1 MTAALEV
8 AGLRILGPAG
18 EVLVQDASVM
28 ARPGLPLT
36 LLGET
41 GSGKSLVLQ
50 AIMGTLPGGLRASGR
65 IMLDGMELL
74 AASAAARRALWGRRI
89 AILPQEPGLALDPTM
104 RSLAQVAEVYRLV
117 RGLPGPEALA
127 EAQARLA
134 ELGLGQAS
142 DLYPFQ
148 LSGGMAQR
156 LALAILRASAAPVV
170 LADEPTK
177 GLDAARRDEIARHLR
192 EAAEQGATMLVV
204 THDVA
209 VARSLGGTVA
219 VMREGVVV
227 EQGPAATVLARP
239 FHDYPRQLL
248 AAEPAAWT
256 MPRPRA
262 VAGAVPQGDA
272 VLEGRGLSK
281 GFAGQPVLRGVDL
294 TLRRG
299 ELVAVLGPSGC
310 GKTTLGDLLLGLLR
324 PDGGVVHR
332 APGLAPWRFQKLYQD
347 PPSAFAPRQTM
358 RQALRDL
365 GRLHGIAWAAFEALA
380 ERLRLAPVL
389 FDRRPD
395 AMSGGELQRFA
406 ILRALAVE
414 PVFLFADE
422 PTSRLDPL
430 TQQEVAMHLR
440 ELVSERNLSL
450 LLVTHDAAIARTLA
464 DRVIRLDQGRVH
476 EPQAQS
482 SGQHPGR
489 EPSRPGPCSA

>member
-1 MTAALEV
+1 MTVALEV

-18 EVLVQDASVM
+18 EVLVRDVSVM

-65 IMLDGMELL
+65 ILLDGTELL
-74 AASAAARRALWGRRI
+74 TASAAARRALWGRRI

-142 DLYPFQ
+142 GLYPFQ

-209 VARSLGGTVA
+209 VARRLGGTLA

-256 MPRPRA
+256 MPRPTA

-272 VLEGRGLSK
+272 VLE
-281 GFAGQPVLRGVDL
+281 
-294 TLRRG
+294 
-299 ELVAVLGPSGC
+299 
-310 GKTTLGDLLLGLLR
+310 
-324 PDGGVVHR
+324 
-332 APGLAPWRFQKLYQD
+332 
-347 PPSAFAPRQTM
+347 
-358 RQALRDL
+358 
-365 GRLHGIAWAAFEALA
+365 
-380 ERLRLAPVL
+380 
-389 FDRRPD
+389 
-395 AMSGGELQRFA
+395 
-406 ILRALAVE
+406 
-414 PVFLFADE
+414 
-422 PTSRLDPL
+422 
-430 TQQEVAMHLR
+430 
-440 ELVSERNLSL
+440 
-450 LLVTHDAAIARTLA
+450 
-464 DRVIRLDQGRVH
+464 
-476 EPQAQS
+476 
-482 SGQHPGR
+482 
-489 EPSRPGPCSA
+489 